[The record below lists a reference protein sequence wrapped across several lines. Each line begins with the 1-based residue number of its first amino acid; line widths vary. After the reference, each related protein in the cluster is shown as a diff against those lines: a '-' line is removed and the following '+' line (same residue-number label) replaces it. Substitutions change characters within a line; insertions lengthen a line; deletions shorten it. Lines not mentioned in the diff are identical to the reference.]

1 VTITVYTTGQMKK
14 NIPVKPIANPVRANN
29 DNTGRIP
36 PKAVA
41 AAVAWNKRFDRLRR
55 ITRRMASAITIPAIG
70 ATKIVKNPIL
80 EDNILPIYA
89 NITAILIAR
98 T

>member
-14 NIPVKPIANPVRANN
+14 NKPVMPIVNPVRANK
-29 DNTGRIP
+29 DKTGRIP

-41 AAVAWNKRFDRLRR
+41 TAVAWNKRFDRLRWIARR
-55 ITRRMASAITIPAIG
+55 IASAMIIPAIG

-80 EDNILPIYA
+80 EDIKLPI
-89 NITAILIAR
+89 
-98 T
+98 

>member
-14 NIPVKPIANPVRANN
+14 NNPVMPIVNPVKANK
-29 DNTGRIP
+29 DKTGRIP

-41 AAVAWNKRFDRLRR
+41 AAVAWNNRFDRLRL
-55 ITRRMASAITIPAIG
+55 IARRMASAITIPAIG

-80 EDNILPIYA
+80 EDIKLPIYA
-89 NITAILIAR
+89 RMTAIPIAR
-98 T
+98 K